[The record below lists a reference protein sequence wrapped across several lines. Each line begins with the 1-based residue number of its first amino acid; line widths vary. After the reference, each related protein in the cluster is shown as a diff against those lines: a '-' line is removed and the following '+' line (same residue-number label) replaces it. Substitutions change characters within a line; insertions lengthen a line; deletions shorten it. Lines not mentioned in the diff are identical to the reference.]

1 MKAGPWHAPR
11 IGRVRWVA
19 VAAGL
24 VLLVGAAVA
33 VPWVL
38 ARPVPTAG
46 SGSTAAAPAAV
57 PVPGADVPV
66 SRPVTLDIP
75 AIELAGSPLGELGLN
90 TDGTV
95 EVPVDYATAGWFDLG
110 PTPGQVGASVILG
123 HVDSTTGPA
132 VFFRLRSLEAGDRVD
147 VGLADG
153 TVTRFVVGSVETYPK
168 EEFPARRVYTSAG
181 SRDLRLV
188 TCGGEFDPVS
198 GHYESNVVVYATLLD
213 TVPA

>member
-1 MKAGPWHAPR
+1 MRGGWWWTA
-11 IGRVRWVA
+11 I
-19 VAAGL
+19 
-24 VLLVGAAVA
+24 GAALLAALVA
-33 VPWVL
+33 VPVIL
-38 ARPVPTAG
+38 ARPAPPTGGAPVVA
-46 SGSTAAAPAAV
+46 TAPAPAV
-57 PVPGADVPV
+57 PGPDVPA
-66 SRPVTLDIP
+66 SRPVILDIP

-95 EVPVDYATAGWFDLG
+95 EVPADYSTAGWFDLG
-110 PTPGQVGASVILG
+110 PTPGQVGASVLLG

-153 TVTRFVVGSVETYPK
+153 TVARFAVGSVETYPK

-188 TCGGEFDPVS
+188 TCGGEFDPVTRS
-198 GHYESNVVVYATLLD
+198 YESNVVVYATLVD

>member
-1 MKAGPWHAPR
+1 MKAGSWQAPR
-11 IGRVRWVA
+11 IGRVGWVA

-38 ARPVPTAG
+38 ARPVPPVGNA
-46 SGSTAAAPAAV
+46 SAPAAAPAAV
-57 PVPGADVPV
+57 PVPADVPV

-132 VFFRLRSLEAGDRVD
+132 VFFRLGSLEAGDRVE

-153 TVTRFVVGSVETYPK
+153 TVTRFAVGSVETYPK
-168 EEFPARRVYTSAG
+168 EEFPARRVYTSDG

>member
-1 MKAGPWHAPR
+1 M
-11 IGRVRWVA
+11 
-19 VAAGL
+19 AAGL
-24 VLLVGAAVA
+24 VLLLGAAV
-33 VPWVL
+33 VLPWVL
-38 ARPVPTAG
+38 DRPVPAAG
-46 SGSTAAAPAAV
+46 DASAPAAV
-57 PVPGADVPV
+57 PAVVPVAVVPV
-66 SRPVTLDIP
+66 SRPVSLDIP

-95 EVPVDYATAGWFDLG
+95 EVPVDYSMAGWFDLG

-132 VFFRLRSLEAGDRVD
+132 VFFRLRSLEAGDQVD

-153 TVTRFVVGSVETYPK
+153 TVARFAVGSVETYPK

-188 TCGGEFDPVS
+188 TCGGEFDPVA